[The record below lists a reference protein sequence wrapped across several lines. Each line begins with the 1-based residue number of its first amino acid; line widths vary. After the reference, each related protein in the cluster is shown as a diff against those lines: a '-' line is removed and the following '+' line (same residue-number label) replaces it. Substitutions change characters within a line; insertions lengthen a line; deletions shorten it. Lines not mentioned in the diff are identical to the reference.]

1 MTDGGKEHRFR
12 LAGLLRRLGHLL
24 QRLLHLHA
32 GGNVHQH
39 TNGHVFITIARMDE
53 ADLQIGIV
61 AGQDINKIDLLPTD
75 NLRQSLAVLM
85 RKHIEIGMRQFVT

>member
-1 MTDGGKEHRFR
+1 
-12 LAGLLRRLGHLL
+12 
-24 QRLLHLHA
+24 
-32 GGNVHQH
+32 
-39 TNGHVFITIARMDE
+39 MDE

-75 NLRQSLAVLM
+75 NLRQAVLM

>member
-1 MTDGGKEHRFR
+1 MPADNN
-12 LAGLLRRLGHLL
+12 LRRGF
-24 QRLLHLHA
+24 A
-32 GGNVHQH
+32 
-39 TNGHVFITIARMDE
+39 VFICQIANDFLIE
-53 ADLQIGIV
+53 NAFPDLQIGIV